1 MVNKILLLAAICLG
15 AASANDDYGFLQVFN
30 SNFSSLS
37 SEVEFELQGKREFN
51 GLLIREFN
59 REILNEFGEIVP
71 RMRGAHYDFLQYVQN
86 FDGASEECRDYVF
99 FLADLYRYFQ
109 EWDIQDCAY
118 LTYMQLRADALYRF
132 IPVEQEYAR
141 ENTRSLFQVVQTLGR
156 NDIFDVEAIRY
167 ELQDELD
174 YYTNLREYYR
184 QRLNEELA
192 KHGEDAHE
200 TINMLESCRY
210 YIYFWQ
216 DDDHDYLRQFLE
228 SDCQ

>member
-37 SEVEFELQGKREFN
+37 REVEFELQGKREFN

-118 LTYMQLRADALYRF
+118 LTYLQLRADALYRF

-141 ENTRSLFQVVQTLGR
+141 ENARALF
-156 NDIFDVEAIRY
+156 
-167 ELQDELD
+167 QDELD